1 MAWNNNPT
9 SYTIGSQRLVNP
21 ADSTYFTGAVS
32 GAECQA
38 SGAPDATVCNKD
50 PNSFFQLAPA
60 NQSPGSPPTQ
70 PPSVPV
76 VNGAPTNTT
85 INMNFNGAFTG
96 GSPYPV
102 MSFLY
107 GTTPN
112 PTTPF
117 PAQNAFGTLY
127 TGLFTG
133 LTAST
138 SYYFKSVATNAS
150 GQQVSAVSEVVTT
163 AGGTAPSAAPTVP
176 TVKGTPTSSSI
187 TVQFDTAGITGTPP
201 PTFGAYVGKSTTPTV
216 FIAATLVAGTV
227 YSATAVGLTPGTTY
241 YFTSVAQNGVTP
253 NQVSAIS
260 VGIQTAAGPPTETLQ
275 TLCHQTFLTA
285 VPPFVFQYNP
295 PSSQGGSAPIN
306 AALTWFLSS
315 DAPNGTANQTYGD
328 FYCRCFIDPTKSPYT
343 LSPAPVQFDGGGGC
357 YNTAGEDYSNVSN
370 AYLGSVAAQPNT
382 KLILSL
388 GGFYGDILGMFG
400 PYVVPGAVA
409 GWITP
414 TSVELIDSI
423 ATIFYNNAGPNPMG
437 WKRSGATGPPASTW
451 GAQIWDG
458 LNLDFEAI
466 GLGGRLINT
475 VWGGTTQWPPALT
488 TDRTFVPS
496 PTATIGSSS
505 VTFGQYMD
513 AIRDMVVHHGTAYPN
528 KLLTSAPI
536 SLSIN
541 GSDNTNITC
550 TQNSLGTWFAF
561 PTKTTPATLANFN
574 KAASNAM
581 NHPSVMCYFDDI
593 FVQFYNEAPDVY
605 LGGAN
610 FITLVQQWAVAALEA
625 QKQGKKVVRINIGL
639 ALGLVANISS
649 DAPPPPPA
657 FPTPGYGNNGPSAP
671 WKQGAAPAGFFEYWY
686 PQFATASPPNPTTA
700 DFPNISVAGDP
711 TTLSQTLITVT
722 QNLQADYPGVTTSQ
736 WCSGAGFFA
745 GAPATQMA
753 KNVYTKSSQYF
764 VPGLPTGATYLWAE
778 AYFPAVEP
786 GWQGNVPIV
795 PS

>member
-1 MAWNNNPT
+1 MAWNNNPV
-9 SYTIGSQRLVNP
+9 SYTMGSQRLVNP
-21 ADSTYFTGAVS
+21 SNDTYFTGAAS
-32 GAECQA
+32 GALCQA

-50 PNSFFQLAPA
+50 PASFYQLSPL

-127 TGLFTG
+127 TGVFTG
-133 LTAST
+133 LSPST
-138 SYYFKSVATNAS
+138 SYYFKSVATNQS
-150 GQQVSAVSEVVTT
+150 GRQVSAVSEVVTT

-241 YFTSVAQNGVTP
+241 YFTSVAQNGVNP

-275 TLCHQTFLTA
+275 SWCHHTFLVA
-285 VPPFVFQYNP
+285 VPPFIFVNNNQKGF
-295 PSSQGGSAPIN
+295 APIN
-306 AALTWFLSS
+306 ANVTWLLSS
-315 DAPNGTANQTYGD
+315 DAPNGAAAQTYGD
-328 FYCRCFIDPTKSPYT
+328 FYCRSIYDASVYPYSGASPQTPIAVNTTGLCLDNNGNDYT
-343 LSPAPVQFDGGGGC
+343 A
-357 YNTAGEDYSNVSN
+357 VSN
-370 AYLGSVAAQPNT
+370 SYLNSINSQPNT

-388 GGFYGDILGMFG
+388 GGFYGDVLGMFG

-414 TSVELIDSI
+414 TSVGLVNSI
-423 ATIFYNNAGPNPMG
+423 ANVFYNIPSVPNPMG
-437 WKRSGATGPPASTW
+437 WSRSGW
-451 GAQIWDG
+451 GTQTWDG
-458 LNLDFEAI
+458 LNLDFENI
-466 GLGGRLINT
+466 GLGGL
-475 VWGGTTQWPPALT
+475 GKSQFGPPPQATTKWPPAAST
-488 TDRTFVPS
+488 GGAEFVPAPS
-496 PTATIGSSS
+496 DVIGSSS
-505 VTFGQYMD
+505 NTYGQYME
-513 AIRDMVVHHGTAYPN
+513 AIKDMIVYHAVAFPT

-541 GSDNTNITC
+541 GTRNTNITC

-561 PTKTTPATLANFN
+561 PTNTTPATLANFN
-574 KAASNAM
+574 KTASNAM
-581 NHPSVMCYFDDI
+581 NHPSVMCYFDDLFI
-593 FVQFYNEAPDVY
+593 QFYNEVADDY

-610 FITLVQQWAVAALEA
+610 FINLVQQWAVTALEA
-625 QKQGKKVVRINIGL
+625 QKLGKKVVRINIGL
-639 ALGLVANISS
+639 AFGLVANIT
-649 DAPPPPPA
+649 DPNPPPPPA

-753 KNVYTKSSQYF
+753 KNIYTKSSQYF

-786 GWQGNVPIV
+786 GWSGNVPIV